1 MNKRE
6 KEFLQLS
13 LEAEEDILHELEN
26 QYQESLNQI
35 NEKIRL
41 LQSNELTQSKI
52 YQLEYQKALK
62 GQIEGIIEKMHGD
75 QYTTLQEYLSN
86 SYTDAFIGTMYNI
99 AGQGIPLMIPID
111 QAAAVKAI
119 ITDSKI
125 SKGLYASLGVDANK
139 LKKTIRQEIT
149 RGISTAMTYEDI
161 ARNISNV
168 SKAPLS
174 RAKTIARTEGH
185 RIQQASTMDAQT
197 AAKSRGAD
205 VVKQWDSTLD
215 GRTRSTHRQL
225 DGQIREVEEPFE
237 LGRKKAMYPG
247 DFGDPAEDCNC
258 RCASLTR
265 AKWALDEDELQ
276 TLKDRAKFFGLD
288 KTEDFKGF
296 KDKYLKAA
304 EQTAKAEKPAS
315 AFVPAKTIEEAE
327 EYAQRFVSS
336 YKSKF
341 SGTVSYKGLSVDSA
355 NTLNRTLEDLYSR
368 ADLPKLRNI
377 KPMNFRES
385 IWKDSKNTPMAYRN
399 MGDGDLHFNPK
410 ILKDKK
416 SVSAYFAEGE
426 RAYKFCAENIEKFSG
441 KNREMVERY
450 IKAGRSLVAGDA
462 KDSLSAVIQHE
473 MGHHIQN
480 QIIVHDKAA
489 AKIVA
494 DGFEKYSG
502 SISGYAT
509 KTHGEYIAESFCA
522 YMNGESEK
530 IDPALKKYFEGLVK

>member
-6 KEFLQLS
+6 KEFFQLS
-13 LEAEEDILHELEN
+13 LDAEEDILHELEN

-62 GQIEGIIEKMHGD
+62 GQLEGIIEKMHGD

-139 LKKTIRQEIT
+139 LKKAIRQEIT
-149 RGISTAMTYEDI
+149 RGISTAMTFEDI

-288 KTEDFKGF
+288 KTDSFNDYKN
-296 KDKYLKAA
+296 KYLQAVKEESKRMYDDTAISPFVKTTGYRNLFNNLPESTEVQRKAC
-304 EQTAKAEKPAS
+304 ES
-315 AFVPAKTIEEAE
+315 AREMLKH
-327 EYAQRFVSS
+327 RD
-336 YKSKF
+336 
-341 SGTVSYKGLSVDSA
+341 GTRY
-355 NTLNRTLEDLYSR
+355 EDLTFIDSVTGKSLTRSDYEVEHEVLPSR
-368 ADLPKLRNI
+368 QMRSMVLNSDPHTIIAIHNHPGSTVPSITDLTTAFEKKYKYGLIACHNGTL
-377 KPMNFRES
+377 MQYEV
-385 IWKDSKNTPMAYRN
+385 T
-399 MGDGDLHFNPK
+399 GEFN
-410 ILKDKK
+410 
-416 SVSAYFAEGE
+416 
-426 RAYKFCAENIEKFSG
+426 
-441 KNREMVERY
+441 
-450 IKAGRSLVAGDA
+450 
-462 KDSLSAVIQHE
+462 H
-473 MGHHIQN
+473 
-480 QIIVHDKAA
+480 IIVNSLLDEAQ
-489 AKIVA
+489 I
-494 DGFEKYSG
+494 
-502 SISGYAT
+502 SIYNNDV
-509 KTHGEYIAESFCA
+509 KELAEVLRQLETENVILGVF
-522 YMNGESEK
+522 K
-530 IDPALKKYFEGLVK
+530 